1 MRRKDVNSLKIIK
14 LYTLFE
20 HRIACKKKKAKKEKR
35 ERKAKKGNET
45 KEKRYFLAN
54 N

>member
-20 HRIACKKKKAKKEKR
+20 HRIACKKKKQKKKNEKEKQKKETKQ
-35 ERKAKKGNET
+35 KK
-45 KEKRYFLAN
+45 KDIF
-54 N
+54 